1 MIARGLNKD
10 CACST
15 LDKSLLEK
23 EFSRHPEMKEF
34 YQDLQLTRPHLFSNT
49 SVFMSQKDFE
59 NLGQFSKVLEKTI
72 QHPNFQAEVLKY
84 APPIAK
90 KVSPLRGVFMG
101 LDFHLSDDGPRLIEI
116 NTNAGGAY
124 LNLLLAR
131 AHVSCC
137 KEMNE
142 LVHPTTQFDEL
153 EEEFYSIFMQE
164 WSLQQPHRQLQTIAI
179 VDDEPNGQYLYP
191 EFVLF
196 QKLLSRQGIQVV
208 IADASQFDFDGK
220 TLTYQCQSIDLIYNR
235 LTDFYLA
242 DEKHSSLRKAY
253 EADAVVLTPNP
264 HHHAIYAHKG
274 NLTVLSDAQ
283 KLTQFG
289 LSTEEQQLLL
299 STLPKTILLTEYNAD
314 KLWAER
320 ASWFFK
326 PVCGFGSKATYRG
339 DKLTSRVW
347 GEIKNSAYVAQRLIP
362 PSKRTVKVGEATSDL
377 KKDIRLYT
385 YAGKVQLMC
394 ARLYEGQTTN
404 FRTAGGGFAPVLIV

>member
-15 LDKSLLEK
+15 LDKSLLER
-23 EFSRHPEMKEF
+23 EFSRRPEMKNF

-49 SVFMSQKDFE
+49 SVFLSQKDFE
-59 NLGQFSKVLEKTI
+59 KLCYFSQVLEKTI
-72 QHPNFQAEVLKY
+72 QHPNFQSEVLKY
-84 APPIAK
+84 APPIAQK
-90 KVSPLRGVFMG
+90 SGPLRGVFMG

-142 LVHPTTQFDEL
+142 LVHPSGQFDKL
-153 EEEFYSIFMQE
+153 EEDFFKMFMEE
-164 WSLQQPHRQLQTIAI
+164 WSLQRQLRPLQTIAI
-179 VDDEPNGQYLYP
+179 VDDAPASQYLYP

-196 QKLLSRQGIQVV
+196 QKLLTRDGIKVV
-208 IADASQFDFDGK
+208 IADGSEFKFDGML
-220 TLTYQCQSIDLIYNR
+220 LTYRGQSIDLVYNR

-242 DEKHSSLRKAY
+242 DEKHSALRMAY
-253 EADAVVLTPNP
+253 EADALVLTPNP
-264 HHHAIYAHKG
+264 RHHALYAHKA

-283 KLTQFG
+283 KLAHFG
-289 LSTEEQQLLL
+289 LSTEEQKLLL
-299 STLPKTILLTEYNAD
+299 ATLPETILVTASSAD
-314 KLWAER
+314 QLWSER
-320 ASWFFK
+320 SNWFFK

-362 PSKRTVKVGEATSDL
+362 PSKRIVKVGEATSDL

-385 YAGKVQLMC
+385 YAGKVQLIC

-404 FRTAGGGFAPVLIV
+404 FRTAGGGFAPVFIV

>member
-15 LDKSLLEK
+15 LDNSLLEK
-23 EFSRHPEMKEF
+23 EFSRHPEMKAF

-49 SVFMSQKDFE
+49 SVFLSQKDFE
-59 NLGQFSKVLEKTI
+59 NLGHFSHLLEKTI
-72 QHPNFQAEVLKY
+72 QHPNFQAEVLKH
-84 APPIAK
+84 APPIAQK
-90 KVSPLRGVFMG
+90 ESGLRGVFMG
-101 LDFHLSDDGPRLIEI
+101 LDFHLSDEGPRLIEI

-142 LVHPTTQFDEL
+142 LVHPTGQFDQL
-153 EEEFYSIFMQE
+153 EDEFFNMFLQE
-164 WSLQQPHRQLQTIAI
+164 WNLQRPDRPMQTIAI
-179 VDDEPNGQYLYP
+179 VDDEPSAQYLYP

-196 QKLLSRQGIQVV
+196 QKLLSRQGIQVL
-208 IADASQFDFDGK
+208 IADGSQFDFDGK
-220 TLTYQCQSIDLIYNR
+220 TLSYRGISIDLIYNR

-242 DEKHSSLRKAY
+242 DEKHISLRQAY

-264 HHHAIYAHKG
+264 RHHALYAHKA
-274 NLTVLSDAQ
+274 NLTILSDAE
-283 KLTQFG
+283 KLKNFG
-289 LSTEEQQLLL
+289 LSSEEQQLLL
-299 STLPKTILLTEYNAD
+299 TTLPKTILVTESNAD
-314 KLWAER
+314 KLWSER

-347 GEIKNSAYVAQRLIP
+347 GEIKTSAYVAQRLIP
-362 PSKRTVKVGEATSDL
+362 PSKRIVKVGEATSDL